1 MYIFCVEG
9 TNDANCPH
17 EVIVIS
23 NGYDHQLI
31 LNKALLIEP
40 VSLLSVTLLLYMAL
54 SVAKRFLLK
63 SSPWQGQHN
72 SKVGN
77 NYPDNLEREISCHK
91 QRKNEK

>member
-1 MYIFCVEG
+1 MYIFCMEG

-40 VSLLSVTLLLYMAL
+40 VSLFSVTLLLYVAL
-54 SVAKRFLLK
+54 SLLQNVSFQNHRFGRDSITAK
-63 SSPWQGQHN
+63 
-72 SKVGN
+72 
-77 NYPDNLEREISCHK
+77 
-91 QRKNEK
+91 

>member
-1 MYIFCVEG
+1 MYIFCMEG

-40 VSLLSVTLLLYMAL
+40 VSLFSVTLLLYVAL
-54 SVAKRFLLK
+54 SVAKRILSK
-63 SSPWQGQHN
+63 SSLWQGQHN

-77 NYPDNLEREISCHK
+77 NYPDNLEREISCH
-91 QRKNEK
+91 